1 MGMGGGD
8 GGGALNQTSCVDQY
22 QRLNSKI
29 SATTRK
35 STRRST
41 KELTCCCAQCLSLGG
56 VCSLEEEELGL
67 GHQQRA
73 RNHLIHMLIPHRIY
87 VVLIDDL
94 VLILEDAERVEASTV
109 IVLRDFE
116 ALVL

>member
-1 MGMGGGD
+1 MP
-8 GGGALNQTSCVDQY
+8 QPRRCV
-22 QRLNSKI
+22 
-29 SATTRK
+29 
-35 STRRST
+35 
-41 KELTCCCAQCLSLGG
+41 LSL
-56 VCSLEEEELGL
+56 EEELGL

-116 ALVL
+116 ALVI

>member
-1 MGMGGGD
+1 M
-8 GGGALNQTSCVDQY
+8 
-22 QRLNSKI
+22 
-29 SATTRK
+29 
-35 STRRST
+35 
-41 KELTCCCAQCLSLGG
+41 LSL
-56 VCSLEEEELGL
+56 EEELGL

-94 VLILEDAERVEASTV
+94 VLLEDAERVEASTV

>member
-1 MGMGGGD
+1 MP
-8 GGGALNQTSCVDQY
+8 QPQRCV
-22 QRLNSKI
+22 
-29 SATTRK
+29 
-35 STRRST
+35 
-41 KELTCCCAQCLSLGG
+41 LSL
-56 VCSLEEEELGL
+56 EEELGL

-116 ALVL
+116 ALVI

>member
-1 MGMGGGD
+1 MP
-8 GGGALNQTSCVDQY
+8 QPRRCV
-22 QRLNSKI
+22 
-29 SATTRK
+29 
-35 STRRST
+35 
-41 KELTCCCAQCLSLGG
+41 LSL
-56 VCSLEEEELGL
+56 SLEELGL

-94 VLILEDAERVEASTV
+94 VLILEDAERVETSTV

>member
-1 MGMGGGD
+1 MQLRGNQRGGQLKNLLVV
-8 GGGALNQTSCVDQY
+8 ALND
-22 QRLNSKI
+22 
-29 SATTRK
+29 SA
-35 STRRST
+35 SAV
-41 KELTCCCAQCLSLGG
+41 CALSL
-56 VCSLEEEELGL
+56 EDLGL

-94 VLILEDAERVEASTV
+94 VLLEDAERVEASTV